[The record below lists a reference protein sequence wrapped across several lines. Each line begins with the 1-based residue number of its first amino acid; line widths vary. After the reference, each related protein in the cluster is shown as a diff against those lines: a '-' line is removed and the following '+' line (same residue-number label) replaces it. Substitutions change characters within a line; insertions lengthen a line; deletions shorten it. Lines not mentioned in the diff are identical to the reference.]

1 MKFNVIQRV
10 NPRDLA
16 APRKFYAVSNA
27 VGNMDIR
34 RVSKRIARETA
45 LSTSEVM
52 ATIESFIM
60 VIPDL
65 LIEGQTVTLG
75 EFGAFRLNLS
85 SEGTDTAEEFNI
97 NNIRGLRLN
106 FAAGKEFKKVLK
118 TVEFQRVPTTSS

>member
-1 MKFNVIQRV
+1 MKFNIIQHV

-16 APRKFYAVSNA
+16 APRKFYAVSNS

>member
-1 MKFNVIQRV
+1 MKFNIIQRV

-97 NNIRGLRLN
+97 NNIKGLRLN

>member
-10 NPRDLA
+10 NPSDLA

>member
-45 LSTSEVM
+45 LSTAEVM

>member
-1 MKFNVIQRV
+1 MKFNIIQRV
-10 NPRDLA
+10 NPSDLA

-45 LSTSEVM
+45 LSTAEVM

>member
-16 APRKFYAVSNA
+16 APRKYYAVSNA
-27 VGNMDIR
+27 VGNMNIR

-65 LIEGQTVTLG
+65 LIEDQTVTLG

-106 FAAGKEFKKVLK
+106 FAAGKEFKKILK
-118 TVEFQRVPTTSS
+118 TVEFQRVPAASS

>member
-1 MKFNVIQRV
+1 MKFNIIQRV

>member
-1 MKFNVIQRV
+1 MKFNIIQRV

-16 APRKFYAVSNA
+16 APRKFYAVSNS

-97 NNIRGLRLN
+97 NNIKGLRLN